1 MIVTETL
8 ILTNFYLAEGEKNGI
23 GTQQS
28 HTRFEI
34 LTKALEENSDMTIS
48 EVRDALDSVSK
59 DNFNEYESTEWSIIF
74 DQTALTATYYH
85 REDYETDYS
94 FKI

>member
-1 MIVTETL
+1 IETP

-34 LTKALEENSDMTIS
+34 LTKTLEENSDMTIP

-59 DNFNEYESTEWSIIF
+59 DNFNEYESTEWSIVF
-74 DQTALTATYYH
+74 DQSALTAIYYH
-85 REDYETDYS
+85 REDYATGYS
-94 FKI
+94 FKL